1 MELSTTR
8 GQATRP
14 SNRLVHLLR
23 RYPLLCYFLLAFV
36 LTWAFELPALLLWHP
51 SDPYH
56 GMAPILLLGPAL
68 SALLMTAVLEGK
80 PGVGRLLRRYVL
92 WRVGLRWY
100 LVVLLGIPALI
111 LLSALTV
118 PGAIATFRAPT
129 PLFLLTSALI
139 YFVILTIGGPLG
151 EELGWSGFA
160 LPRLQQGQG
169 PLAGTLLLGALWG
182 LWHLPL
188 FLFIPGFNGAG
199 TGLLGISLPVVEFVI
214 FAIALRV
221 LITWVFNNVRGSLL
235 LVLLLHTSYNAGFF
249 LLLSLVRLV
258 NVNIYLVFVVAAVLI
273 IMATRG
279 RLSYQRD
286 PRETAHPA
294 PVTDREQEKGEA
306 HASA

>member
-1 MELSTTR
+1 MELSNTR
-8 GQATRP
+8 GQATSP
-14 SNRLVHLLR
+14 SNRLVQMMR
-23 RYPLLCYFLLAFV
+23 RHPLLCYFLLAFC
-36 LTWAFELPALLLWHP
+36 LTWAFELLALLLWH
-51 SDPYH
+51 PYH

-100 LVVLLGIPALI
+100 QVVLLGIPALI

-129 PLFLLTSALI
+129 PLFLLTSVLI
-139 YFVILTIGGPLG
+139 YFIILTLGGPLG

-160 LPRLQQGQG
+160 LPRLQQGHG
-169 PLAGTLLLGALWG
+169 PLAGTLLLGSLWG

-199 TGLLGISLPVVEFVI
+199 TGFLGISLPFVEFVI
-214 FAIALRV
+214 FAIALRF
-221 LITWVFNNVRGSLL
+221 LITWVFNNVGGSLL

-258 NVNIYLVFVVAAVLI
+258 NVNVYLVFVAAAVLI
-273 IMATRG
+273 IVATRG
-279 RLSYQRD
+279 RLGYDHSQ
-286 PRETAHPA
+286 RETVLPA
-294 PVTDREQEKGEA
+294 PVTDREQKPGTVGT
-306 HASA
+306 SV